1 MFGKIPFSTAW
12 MEEILLSFCDD
23 LEKRER
29 KFIHVIA
36 KRSRQAYLIGER
48 DKKSGRPMV
57 LEEDVR
63 AWINENAPAEELA
76 ESAFGFVYQ
85 MYKAGYLL

>member
-1 MFGKIPFSTAW
+1 MITATCDFSRYDSEEESGGEIFFLNEFGGAIALFSST
-12 MEEILLSFCDD
+12 
-23 LEKRER
+23 R
-29 KFIHVIA
+29 V
-36 KRSRQAYLIGER
+36 
-48 DKKSGRPMV
+48 
-57 LEEDVR
+57 